1 MIKRKIIVS
10 QLLYCPLIIVW
21 FQQIILLSI
30 DYCFISTYGYLDI
43 FLNYQ
48 KSDPQLKSRL
58 ELEIWNSYA
67 HWNVN

>member
-30 DYCFISTYGYLDI
+30 DYCFISTYRYLDI

-48 KSDPQLKSRL
+48 KSDPQIKKASGIGDL
-58 ELEIWNSYA
+58 ELLRPLEY
-67 HWNVN
+67 

>member
-30 DYCFISTYGYLDI
+30 DYCFISTYRYLDI

-48 KSDPQLKSRL
+48 KSDPQIKKASGIGDL
-58 ELEIWNSYA
+58 ELLRPLEC
-67 HWNVN
+67 